1 MVQKNDFKLI
11 KCGNLID
18 CTGNAPVKNGAIL
31 LEGSKIKSIG
41 HESNVIPPEG
51 ANIKVYD
58 YSKYTVMPGMVDCHT
73 HNNGF
78 GDGRLGEELNL
89 LADEI
94 LTLQSI
100 RNLRASLFSGVT
112 TIREN
117 GPKNFTLINL
127 KKASN
132 DYMVLTPRMLICG
145 RPLSIIGGHMGYFG
159 SEVTG
164 IDEVRAET
172 RNLIKQGADYI
183 KITATGGST
192 QTSFRYRHSF
202 NLDELN
208 AITSEARKFGKLTA
222 THCVSTQG
230 IVNSIKSDVDMI
242 IHCMFN
248 EPDGS
253 NKFRPE
259 IVDDLFNKGTY
270 INPTLHVVRATI
282 WDLLNIK
289 ERIGLTGSQE
299 KLLDDR
305 KRDFDIHLNNCKKMI
320 DNGLKFI
327 TGSDSSWSSY
337 QSGNTVY
344 ETECLNM
351 AGLSNMASLLSVTKE
366 AAKSLDI
373 DDLVGTLEI
382 GKEADLLVLNS
393 NPLEDISNLWDV
405 KDVFLAG
412 RYIDRGSEKSLKS
425 VRQLRPS
432 LN

>member
-1 MVQKNDFKLI
+1 MVRKIDFKLI

-18 CTGNAPVKNGAIL
+18 CTGNNPVKNGAIL
-31 LEGSKIKSIG
+31 LEGSKIRSIG
-41 HESNVIPPEG
+41 HESEVIPPDG

-58 YSKYTVMPGMVDCHT
+58 YSKYSVMPGMIDCHT

-94 LTLQSI
+94 LTLQSV

-132 DYMVLTPRMLICG
+132 DNIVLTPRMLICG

-164 IDEVRAET
+164 IDEVRSET

-192 QTSFRYRHSF
+192 QTSFPYRHSF
-202 NLDELN
+202 NIDELN
-208 AITSEARKFGKLTA
+208 AITSEAHKFGKLTA

-230 IVNSIKSDVDMI
+230 IINSIESDVDMI
-242 IHCMFN
+242 IHCMFK

-253 NKFRPE
+253 NKFRPKV
-259 IVDDLFNKGTY
+259 VDDLFNKGIY

-282 WDLLNIK
+282 WGLLNKK
-289 ERIGLTGSQE
+289 EQIGLTDTE
-299 KLLDDR
+299 EILLDDR
-305 KRDFDIHLNNCKKMI
+305 KRDFDIHLKNCAKMI
-320 DNGLKFI
+320 DNGLKLI

-344 ETECLNM
+344 EIECLNL
-351 AGLSNMASLLSVTKE
+351 AGFSNMKSLLSVTKE

-373 DDLVGTLEI
+373 DDFVGTLEV
-382 GKEADLLVLNS
+382 GKEADLLVLNG
-393 NPLEDISNLWDV
+393 NPLEDINNLWNV

-412 RYIDRGSEKSLKS
+412 NYIDRGSDKSLKS